1 MPGAV
6 VLGGLLWLAAAA
18 PLCVSEDVVVN
29 TTYGAVK
36 GTRVSKGQSWYMDT
50 FFGIP
55 YAQPPVG
62 MPLCV
67 CVCVRACVR
76 ACVCACVR
84 ACVCAHACVRACVC
98 VCVCAC
104 VRACMRTCVWE
115 GGGRRSAGDSQDT
128 LTQVPYRCTVTTRKT
143 PALRRAA
150 MRAILMFH

>member
-84 ACVCAHACVRACVC
+84 VCARMRACVRACVYAC
-98 VCVCAC
+98 VCLCVCRC
-104 VRACMRTCVWE
+104 VHV
-115 GGGRRSAGDSQDT
+115 
-128 LTQVPYRCTVTTRKT
+128 
-143 PALRRAA
+143 
-150 MRAILMFH
+150 